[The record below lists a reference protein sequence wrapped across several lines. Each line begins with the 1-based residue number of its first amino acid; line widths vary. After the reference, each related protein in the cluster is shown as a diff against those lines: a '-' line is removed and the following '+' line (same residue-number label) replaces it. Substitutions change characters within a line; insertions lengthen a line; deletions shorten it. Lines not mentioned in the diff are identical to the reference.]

1 MSTIETSQAAV
12 SVTVGREEI
21 SFETGKLAKQA
32 GGSVVVRAGECMVLA
47 TAHGRP
53 EPREGADFFPLTV
66 DVEER
71 MYAAGKIPGG
81 FFKREG
87 RPTEKAILTARMID
101 RPIRPLWPKGFRNEV
116 QVICTILSAD
126 LITAHDILCIN
137 GASAALML
145 SPLPFFGPVGAVRV
159 GQIDGQLVLNP
170 TLPESAE
177 ESKFD
182 LIVVGTKDGLTMVE
196 AGADEVTEEVLLEA
210 LDLAHAEIKKL
221 CEAQEDLRRQA
232 GKPKWLDTDLTEKL
246 EASQGDR
253 IRERI
258 AAEGLREA
266 AAVVDELVDE
276 LCPPLSMTSTEEDI
290 VTRMQ
295 VKSSFGLILER
306 VRLEAVIGP
315 VRDQFES
322 DLRELTE
329 AEQDSKEL
337 KSAKRALLFDRIIDT
352 VELPYPAG
360 PATVD
365 GDAPLVKDGMTK
377 QFVKK
382 AAEAVYKELV
392 RRKIAVDKRRPDGR
406 GTEEIREIECEVG
419 VAPRTHGSALF
430 TRGQTQI
437 MTLLTLGTAKEGQR
451 IDDLSLETDRRFM
464 HHYNFPPYS
473 VGETG
478 FMRGPKR
485 RDIGHG
491 ALAQRA
497 LEAMIPPA
505 EDFPYT
511 IRLVSETLE
520 SNGSSSM
527 GSVCGSTLAL
537 MDAGVPIK
545 RPVSGIAMGLVK
557 EGDDYVILTD
567 IQGAEDHLGDMD
579 FKVAG
584 SREGITALQ
593 MDIKITG
600 VTQEIMRNALEQ
612 AKRAREFILDKMS
625 EAIPEVRSE
634 LSENAPRIST
644 VKIDPEKI
652 GMVIGKGGET
662 IRSLESDYDVQ
673 IDIEED
679 GTILIYATEG
689 TKAREAIAAIE
700 NLTKEPEVGDE
711 YTGKVVKTTDFG
723 AFVELKKGTDG
734 LLHVSNVGPGRVAHI
749 EDVMARGDVL
759 DVIVQEVDKARGRI
773 GLKLVAKHE
782 NGNLVQPEE
791 LIERAKDAPPRERS
805 ERPRDGDRGRDRG
818 RERNRR

>member
-1 MSTIETSQAAV
+1 MSTMETSQAAV

-232 GKPKWLDTDLTEKL
+232 GKPKWLDTGLTEEL
-246 EASQGDR
+246 EASHGDR

-290 VTRMQ
+290 VKRMQ

-306 VRLEAVIGP
+306 LRLEAVIGP
-315 VRDQFES
+315 VRDQFETG
-322 DLRELTE
+322 LRELTE

-352 VELPYPAG
+352 VELPFPAG

-382 AAEAVYKELV
+382 AAEAIYKELV

-612 AKRAREFILDKMS
+612 AKRAREFILDKMA

-662 IRSLESDYDVQ
+662 IRSLEADYDVQ